1 MNFFFKN
8 TFNRD
13 LLQINGS
20 KCHFDYEQPYGLI
33 SVLPKLYDSEEM
45 KSMLTFIRR
54 FETHLLPRLIAFLN
68 CSI

>member
-1 MNFFFKN
+1 MNFFFKH

-33 SVLPKLYDSEEM
+33 SVLPKLYVSEEM

-54 FETHLLPRLIAFLN
+54 LESRLLPKLIALMN
-68 CSI
+68 RSI